1 MTDIVIASAARTPSG
16 CGFAKQSK
24 RDAGKAPSRAARRI
38 LRRPSDACPAVR
50 SRAAQGRRADRRQ
63 GLLNSAMMKTPS

>member
-24 RDAGKAPSRAARRI
+24 RDAGNEVPGTI
-38 LRRPSDACPAVR
+38 
-50 SRAAQGRRADRRQ
+50 
-63 GLLNSAMMKTPS
+63 GLS